1 MNAAERRIHKRI
13 LDQRD
18 KFIAKLIMLGFKRH
32 KEQAVIITSYTIG
45 NIEDMD
51 NIFVKVAPTS
61 GSVYIYVNE
70 ELIGGTWTQEPA
82 LKAIVEM
89 LNDPESMSSYT

>member
-1 MNAAERRIHKRI
+1 
-13 LDQRD
+13 
-18 KFIAKLIMLGFKRH
+18 MLGFKRH
-32 KEQAVIITSYTIG
+32 EEQAVIITSYTIG

>member
-1 MNAAERRIHKRI
+1 MNAAERRIRKRI
-13 LDQRD
+13 VDQRD
-18 KFIAKLIMLGFKRH
+18 RFIAKLIMLGFKRH
-32 KEQAVIITSYTIG
+32 EEQAVIITSYTIG
-45 NIEDMD
+45 NIEDID

>member
-1 MNAAERRIHKRI
+1 
-13 LDQRD
+13 
-18 KFIAKLIMLGFKRH
+18 MLGFKRH